1 MKMGII
7 QENIE
12 SAAQGVGK
20 VRREIERLQNE
31 NTRLKQSLDFYE
43 ENESPTIQPKRGK
56 KTSSQ
61 PQVNQLKRRILELE
75 LVSTSPR

>member
-31 NTRLKQSLDFYE
+31 NARLKKSLDFYE
-43 ENESPTIQPKRGK
+43 ENESTSIQPKRGK

-75 LVSTSPR
+75 QVSTSPR